1 MQSSTFQMHPLTAA
15 VSLAT
20 LSALIDENLPS
31 RAPWIEAGLRAAL
44 APLGSLAGTGAMLG
58 LPMLDANGKPDQPRT
73 KAVRAR
79 ALAKGLITWECGT
92 KGHVIGL
99 VPPLTV
105 SEAEIAEAA
114 GILIE
119 AVRQAR

>member
-1 MQSSTFQMHPLTAA
+1 
-15 VSLAT
+15 
-20 LSALIDENLPS
+20 
-31 RAPWIEAGLRAAL
+31 
-44 APLGSLAGTGAMLG
+44 MLG
-58 LPMLDANGKPDQPRT
+58 LVMLDAHGRPDQPRT
-73 KAVRAR
+73 KAVRLR

-92 KGHVIGL
+92 EGHVIGL

-114 GILIE
+114 DILTE